1 MPIATNSGRIDISTE
16 RLTKDIAE
24 KISAQLKK
32 NQIIF
37 LYGEIGVGKTTFVRY
52 LINKLQKDKK
62 INITEVTSP
71 TFNIL
76 NEYQIGDLTIKHY
89 DLFRIKSKEEII
101 NLNIFEDNFNSI
113 SLIEWPQMIDN
124 KSYEY
129 IELFFNYEEDLN
141 KRSLEIKGLNI
152 KWNDWFKKYK
162 KDKGWRII

>member
-24 KISAQLKK
+24 KISVQLKK

-152 KWNDWFKKYK
+152 K
-162 KDKGWRII
+162 

>member
-37 LYGEIGVGKTTFVRY
+37 LYGEIGVGKTTFARY

-124 KSYEY
+124 KSNEY

-152 KWNDWFKKYK
+152 K
-162 KDKGWRII
+162 